1 MYRGILK
8 TVANAWAPGQI
19 RDEALLEKVMVQME
33 AARRGF
39 ERLEAGIERAPNQA
53 LDAVLAS
60 LRLRSIQEI
69 NTLERLLGVIE
80 AIEAKAEAV

>member
-1 MYRGILK
+1 
-8 TVANAWAPGQI
+8 
-19 RDEALLEKVMVQME
+19 MVQME
-33 AARRGF
+33 AAQRGF